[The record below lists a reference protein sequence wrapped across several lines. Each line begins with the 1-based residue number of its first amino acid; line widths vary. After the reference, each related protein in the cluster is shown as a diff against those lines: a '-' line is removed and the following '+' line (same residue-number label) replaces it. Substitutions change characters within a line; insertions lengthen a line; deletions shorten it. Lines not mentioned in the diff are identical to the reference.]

1 MTPIQDAD
9 VYDRAQMKVYAV
21 GLLDIT
27 DPRWIQ
33 DYVANVTP
41 MVERYG
47 GRYLARTSHTTK
59 LEGEG
64 APPQIFV
71 IVEFPSREAAETFY
85 ESEEYRPYRDAR
97 IGGTK
102 STFHLVPGEDVAR

>member
-1 MTPIQDAD
+1 
-9 VYDRAQMKVYAV
+9 MKVYAV

-27 DPRWIQ
+27 NPQWLKE
-33 DYVANVTP
+33 YVANVTP

-47 GRYLARTSHTTK
+47 GRYLARTSRATR

-71 IVEFPSREAAETFY
+71 VVEFPSREAADAFY
-85 ESEEYRPYRDAR
+85 ASDEYRPYRQSR
-97 IGGTK
+97 IDGTHGE
-102 STFHLVPGEDVAR
+102 FFLVPGEDVAR